1 MNNSFF
7 AKLYL
12 EIQQKIKNEILEIR
26 FVEQNFGQYG
36 FDDFRAKVA
45 FPAMLIDFANTNYSA
60 MQGDIQLAEA
70 TINIVLLF
78 EPFSQSYN
86 LAPDAVKQKA
96 LEYYEIEQKV
106 FKALQGW
113 QTDFCTPLVRT
124 DAKSQNRNEI
134 GLRIRELNFTT
145 EFEDWS
151 LDDDILKD
159 VTFKFNGLI
168 DN

>member
-1 MNNSFF
+1 MNSFF

-12 EIQQKIKNEILEIR
+12 EIQEKIKNEVPEIR

-36 FDDFRAKVA
+36 YDDFRAKVT
-45 FPAMLIDFANTNYSA
+45 FPAMLLDYPNTSYSA
-60 MQGDIQLAEA
+60 LQGDIQLGAA

-78 EPFSQSYN
+78 EPYSQSYN
-86 LAPDAVKQKA
+86 LAPEAVKQKA
-96 LEYYEIEQKV
+96 LEYYKIEHKV
-106 FKALQGW
+106 YKALQGW
-113 QTDFCTPLVRT
+113 NTDFCTPLVRT

-151 LDDDILKD
+151 LDNDQTAD
-159 VTFKFNGLI
+159 VVFNFNGAI
-168 DN
+168 TP

>member
-1 MNNSFF
+1 MNSFF
-7 AKLYL
+7 AQLFL
-12 EIQQKIKNEILEIR
+12 AIQEKIKIDVPEIR

-36 FDDFRAKVA
+36 FEDYRAMVS
-45 FPAMLIDFANTNYSA
+45 FPALLIDFSNTNYSA
-60 MQGDIQLAEA
+60 LQGDIQLAES

-78 EPFSQSYN
+78 DPFSQSYN
-86 LAPDAVKQKA
+86 LAPTAVKEKA
-96 LEYYEIEQKV
+96 LEYYEIEHKV

-113 QTDFCTPLVRT
+113 NTDFCTPLVRN

-151 LDDDILKD
+151 LDDETLKD
-159 VTFKFNGLI
+159 VTFNFAGNI
-168 DN
+168 I